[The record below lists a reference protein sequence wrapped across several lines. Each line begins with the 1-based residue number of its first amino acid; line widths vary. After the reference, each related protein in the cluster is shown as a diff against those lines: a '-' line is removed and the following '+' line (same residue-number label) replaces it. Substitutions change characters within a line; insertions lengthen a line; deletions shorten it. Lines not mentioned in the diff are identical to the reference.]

1 MNSQPQS
8 KAPRFPHLRANLALF
23 ALLAGSLAANV
34 FFTLD
39 HKAQYDALRAC
50 ARNQNVFACKFVAT
64 PTMAPRVV
72 VKQAEVLPPFD
83 EASFKE

>member
-1 MNSQPQS
+1 MNTQT
-8 KAPRFPHLRANLALF
+8 KAPRSPHLRANLALF

-34 FFTLD
+34 LFTLD
-39 HKAQYDALRAC
+39 TKADYDTLRAC
-50 ARNQNVFACKFVAT
+50 ARDQNVFACKFVAV

-72 VKQAEVLPPFD
+72 VKQADVLPPFD

>member
-1 MNSQPQS
+1 MTETRS
-8 KAPRFPHLRANLALF
+8 PRFPHLRINLALF
-23 ALLAGSLAANV
+23 AILTASLAANV

-39 HKAQYDALRAC
+39 QKAQYDALRAC
-50 ARNQNVFACKFVAT
+50 ARDQNVFACKFVAT

-72 VKQAEVLPPFD
+72 VKQADVLPPFD